1 MDPSRPVKQL
11 FSSESLN
18 WTGVIQTHRS
28 YLSNEIVS
36 FFMQKQTNRKL
47 GSFKR
52 RKLKKKQPSRT
63 VGAVLRSFESLYDH
77 TRKGS
82 ANSSA
87 EEWKK

>member
-36 FFMQKQTNRKL
+36 LFMQKQTNRKL
-47 GSFKR
+47 ESFKR
-52 RKLKKKQPSRT
+52 
-63 VGAVLRSFESLYDH
+63 
-77 TRKGS
+77 
-82 ANSSA
+82 
-87 EEWKK
+87 